1 MIYVIIADGSVDQIV
16 DTDAIAKR
24 EAKDL
29 RKLGCEVKVKAVAD
43 WQAAYEIETK
53 LRGY

>member
-1 MIYVIIADGSVDQIV
+1 MIYVLIADGSVDQIV
-16 DTDAIAKR
+16 TTEAIAKR

-29 RKLGCEVKVKAVAD
+29 RRLGCTVKVKAVQD
-43 WQAAYEIETK
+43 WQAAYEIEAK